1 MSSIASNSSDFEE
14 EAKKARECYMYGD
27 YSKGITFYKLAIDK
41 LRRYC
46 QTLSNPIEKK
56 RGTECLTE
64 LERELQSTIEHERT
78 INEIHDNLLG
88 KYMNSGGA
96 GGGGGRGMGGDAFND
111 FNDGDRFFNA
121 VIDERPTRDFGFNNN
136 RNGPFGATPFQT
148 PAARFQEVRRDV
160 KSSNN
165 NAKARKAPSNGPDN
179 KQKQH
184 DNKRVN
190 NQPTNGVREPCSTF
204 ILYKKDL
211 VEGLERDIV
220 QKDPNIRWSDVA
232 GCIAAKKLLQEAV
245 VLPLYMPDFFKGIR
259 RPWKGILLFGPPG
272 TGKTMLAKAVATECK
287 TTFFNVAA
295 ANLTSKYHGEG
306 EKLVRLLF
314 ELAKFYAPS
323 TVFIDEIDSL
333 CSARGQT
340 NEHEASRR
348 AKSELLIQMDGVSG
362 ALGSDDPSKMVMVL
376 GATNHPW
383 DLDDAMRRRLEK
395 RIYIPL
401 PDIDTRK
408 QLLEIN
414 LKEVPL
420 DADVDLQLIAEKLEG
435 YSGSDITSV
444 CRDAA
449 MMQMR
454 RVTENLSMTEIQNI
468 AQNLKE
474 QLQLPTKME
483 DFTNAI
489 SKISSS
495 VSKEMLDKYD
505 KWMKDFGSV

>member
-1 MSSIASNSSDFEE
+1 
-14 EAKKARECYMYGD
+14 
-27 YSKGITFYKLAIDK
+27 
-41 LRRYC
+41 
-46 QTLSNPIEKK
+46 EKK
-56 RGTECLTE
+56 Y
-64 LERELQSTIEHERT
+64 I
-78 INEIHDNLLG
+78 
-88 KYMNSGGA
+88 
-96 GGGGGRGMGGDAFND
+96 
-111 FNDGDRFFNA
+111 
-121 VIDERPTRDFGFNNN
+121 PT
-136 RNGPFGATPFQT
+136 
-148 PAARFQEVRRDV
+148 AAE
-160 KSSNN
+160 
-165 NAKARKAPSNGPDN
+165 
-179 KQKQH
+179 
-184 DNKRVN
+184 
-190 NQPTNGVREPCSTF
+190 
-204 ILYKKDL
+204 KDL

-220 QKDPNIRWSDVA
+220 QKDPNVRWYSIFIILFNRLMVDVA
-232 GCIAAKKLLQEAV
+232 GCTGAKKLLQEAV
-245 VLPLYMPDFFKGIR
+245 VLPRYMPDFFKGIR

-306 EKLVRLLF
+306 EKLVHLLF
-314 ELAKFYAPS
+314 ELAKCYAPS

-333 CSARGQT
+333 CSTRGQS

-362 ALGSDDPSKMVMVL
+362 ALGNDDLSKMIMVL

-401 PDIDTRK
+401 PDAETRK

-414 LKEVPL
+414 LKEVSL
-420 DADVDLQLIAEKLEG
+420 NKDVDLDSIAKKLDG

-454 RVTENLSMTEIQNI
+454 RVTENLSMTQIQEQ
-468 AQNLKE
+468 AQVLKE
-474 QLQLPTKME
+474 KLQSPTIMKDFE
-483 DFTNAI
+483 DAI

-495 VSKEMLDKYD
+495 VSKEMLEKYD
-505 KWMKDFGSV
+505 QWMKDFGSV

>member
-1 MSSIASNSSDFEE
+1 MTSVSTRPMDFEE
-14 EAKKARECYMYGD
+14 EARKARECYMYGD
-27 YSKGITFYKLAIDK
+27 YQKGISFYKSAIEK
-41 LRRYC
+41 LRLFC
-46 QTLSNPIEKK
+46 QTLSNESEKK
-56 RGTECLTE
+56 RGNECMAE
-64 LERELQSTIEHERT
+64 LNRELRSTEEHDRMIDDITENFLRKPR
-78 INEIHDNLLG
+78 NGSDRA
-88 KYMNSGGA
+88 A
-96 GGGGGRGMGGDAFND
+96 GGDVDYDID
-111 FNDGDRFFNA
+111 FGVPIHHAA
-121 VIDERPTRDFGFNNN
+121 VDERPTRDPGFNN
-136 RNGPFGATPFQT
+136 RFAPQAATPFQQA
-148 PAARFQEVRRDV
+148 PARPQPVARDV
-160 KSSNN
+160 RSANN
-165 NAKARKAPSNGPDN
+165 DPRRRNAPSSASNN
-179 KQKQH
+179 KQKQL

-190 NQPTNGVREPCSTF
+190 NQPNNGEKKYQPVGAE
-204 ILYKKDL
+204 KDL

-220 QKDPNIRWSDVA
+220 QKDPNVRWADVA
-232 GCIAAKKLLQEAV
+232 GCTAAKKLLQEAV
-245 VLPLYMPDFFKGIR
+245 VLPRFMPDFFKGIR

-314 ELAKFYAPS
+314 EMAKFYAPS

-333 CSARGQT
+333 CSARGQS

-348 AKSELLIQMDGVSG
+348 AKSELLIQMDGVTG
-362 ALGSDDPSKMVMVL
+362 AVGGDDVSKMVMVL

-401 PDIDTRK
+401 PDMETRQ
-408 QLLEIN
+408 QLLQIN
-414 LKEVPL
+414 LKEVQL
-420 DADVDLQLIAEKLEG
+420 HGDVDLNGIAQKLDG

-454 RVTENLSMTEIQNI
+454 RATENLSMTQIQEQ
-468 AQNLKE
+468 AQVLKE
-474 QLQLPTKME
+474 KLQLPTIMKDFE
-483 DFTNAI
+483 DAI

-495 VSKEMLDKYD
+495 VSKDMLEKYD

>member
-1 MSSIASNSSDFEE
+1 MASVAINSIDFEE
-14 EAKKARECYMYGD
+14 EVKKARECYMYGD
-27 YSKGITFYKLAIDK
+27 YGRSTTFYKLAIDK

-46 QTLSNPIEKK
+46 QTLSNVAEKK
-56 RGTECLTE
+56 HGNECIVE
-64 LERELQSTIEHERT
+64 LERELKSTVEHERM
-78 INEIHDNLLG
+78 IEEIHENLFK
-88 KYMNSGGA
+88 KYAS
-96 GGGGGRGMGGDAFND
+96 GGGGRAAGGDINND
-111 FNDGDRFFNA
+111 LNYGSPFYNA
-121 VIDERPTRDFGFNNN
+121 AVDERPTRDPGFNN
-136 RNGPFGATPFQT
+136 RNPAQGVAPFQ
-148 PAARFQEVRRDV
+148 PASARPQGGARDIR
-160 KSSNN
+160 SANHN
-165 NAKARKAPSNGPDN
+165 QRGRNPPSNAPHN
-179 KQKQH
+179 KQKQS
-184 DNKRVN
+184 DNKRGS
-190 NQPTNGVREPCSTF
+190 NQADNAEKKYIPTPAE
-204 ILYKKDL
+204 KDL

-220 QKDPNIRWSDVA
+220 QKDPNVRWVDVA
-232 GCIAAKKLLQEAV
+232 GCTGAKKLLQEAV
-245 VLPLYMPDFFKGIR
+245 VLPRYIPDFFKGIR

-306 EKLVRLLF
+306 EKLVHLLF

-333 CSARGQT
+333 CSTRGQS

-362 ALGSDDPSKMVMVL
+362 ALGNEDPSKMIMVL

-401 PDIDTRK
+401 PDAATRK

-414 LKEVPL
+414 LKEVSL
-420 DADVDLQLIAEKLEG
+420 EKDVDLDIIANKLNG

-454 RVTENLSMTEIQNI
+454 RATENLSMTQIQEQ
-468 AQNLKE
+468 AQVLKE
-474 QLQLPTKME
+474 KLQSPTIMKDFE
-483 DFTNAI
+483 DAI

-495 VSKEMLDKYD
+495 VSKEMLEKYD
-505 KWMKDFGSV
+505 QWMKDFGSV